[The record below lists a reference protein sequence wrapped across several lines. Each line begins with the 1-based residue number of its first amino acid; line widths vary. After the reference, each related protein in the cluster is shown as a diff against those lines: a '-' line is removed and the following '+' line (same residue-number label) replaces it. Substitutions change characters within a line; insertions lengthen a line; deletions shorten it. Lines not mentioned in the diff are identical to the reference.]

1 MAIKECTLNGKKGY
15 CQEDNN
21 GNQGVCYTYNSDD
34 WVGQNEALAKAQH
47 DILRAKQTTS
57 QP

>member
-21 GNQGVCYTYNSDD
+21 GNQGVCFVYNDGD
-34 WVGQNEALAKAQH
+34 WVSQNEALDRAKH
-47 DILRAKQTTS
+47 DLLRPKQTTS